1 MIPEMNPPSSAVFP
15 ALSSVRLPLDL
26 RSVCYTAMVLPEFCF
41 PGFSYYLSNC
51 SIFLDLLLFF
61 KIRLIFSKDKMKTQY
76 FLRIL
81 SLCVET
87 SLHLP
92 SYFPSQNHALRLLPP
107 GITSLCSQ
115 PCHKPFLP
123 AGLCQALASAVV
135 LVKSTLT
142 CLL

>member
-1 MIPEMNPPSSAVFP
+1 MIPEMNPPSSVVSS
-15 ALSSVRLPLDL
+15 ALSSVRLPRDL
-26 RSVCYTAMVLPEFCF
+26 RSVCYPAMVLPEFCF
-41 PGFSYYLSNC
+41 PGFSYHLSNC
-51 SIFLDLLLFF
+51 SIFFDLFLFF
-61 KIRLIFSKDKMKTQY
+61 KIGLIFSKDKMKTQY

-81 SLCVET
+81 SFCVGT

-92 SYFPSQNHALRLLPP
+92 SYSPCQNHALRLPPP

-123 AGLCQALASAVV
+123 ACLCQVPASAVV